1 MSTTFF
7 AGNDKLIALAKQ
19 VDADTPA
26 SVPKQAWRISNW
38 TKDPVRAVGP
48 LEESD
53 SSAQQG
59 ASHVTAFTPGFACDL
74 YLRASEF
81 DLIAEGLLGNN
92 DDSAT
97 TSPATHVATVTQEVV
112 YFTFWEIEPFATT
125 RYDGVA
131 MVAGTVTGQD
141 EGQTEF
147 RVTGLTCLASG
158 VLHGVSEPAGVDSMP
173 IDELPLLYAE
183 CTVKYAGSSPGTT
196 SQVTININRN
206 SARIFGDSG
215 FNARAIVHGK
225 LQVDGQVTR
234 YVQDDDTLRAVDTG
248 SESGTTLT
256 TAIFEESFQ
265 LRITRGAGGAQRTVQ
280 IDIAEIAYETR
291 EQVNDYAQGRP
302 TAEVLSFRSQPQADI
317 ATHIVITTVNA
328 KPTTEGTP

>member
-1 MSTTFF
+1 MSTFF
-7 AGNDKLIALAKQ
+7 AGNDKLIALAIE
-19 VDADTPA
+19 ATPGTPEA
-26 SVPKQAWRISNW
+26 APTQAWRIFNW

-59 ASHVTAFTPGFACDL
+59 ASHVTAFTPGFSCDL

-81 DLIAEGLLGNN
+81 DLIAQGLLGDN
-92 DDSAT
+92 DDSGT
-97 TSPATHVATVTQEVV
+97 TTPATHVATVNPDQEVV
-112 YFTFWEIEPFATT
+112 YFTVWEIEPFATT
-125 RYDGVA
+125 RYHGCA
-131 MVAGTVTGQD
+131 MVAATLTGQD

-147 RVTGLTCLASG
+147 RVTGLTFLASG
-158 VLHGVSEPAGVDSMP
+158 VTHGVTEPAGVDSMP

-183 CTVKYAGSSPGTT
+183 CTVEYAGVSPGTT

-215 FNARAIVHGK
+215 FTARAIVHGK
-225 LQVDGQVTR
+225 LQIDGQVTR

-248 SESGTTLT
+248 TEAGTILT
-256 TAIFEESFQ
+256 TTIFEESFQ
-265 LRITRGAGGAQRTVQ
+265 LAITRGAGGDTRTVQ

-302 TAEVLSFRSQPQADI
+302 TAEVLGFRSQPQADI
-317 ATHIVITTVNA
+317 ADHIVITTVNA
-328 KPTTEGTP
+328 KPTTEG